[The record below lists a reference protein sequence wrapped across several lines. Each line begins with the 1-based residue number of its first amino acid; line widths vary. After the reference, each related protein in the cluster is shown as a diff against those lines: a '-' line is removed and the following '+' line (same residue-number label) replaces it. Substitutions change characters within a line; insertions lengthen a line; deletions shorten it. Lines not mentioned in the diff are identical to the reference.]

1 MTDKEYMDFVIEERI
16 AVLLQVKME
25 EREKEMMADASKTIE
40 GLDEEVRLQ
49 VETCVNL
56 LIDKMADSEVK
67 LYMGGLKD
75 GVKLAKWVE
84 RL

>member
-1 MTDKEYMDFVIEERI
+1 MTDKEYLDLMIEERI
-16 AVLLQVKME
+16 AVLLQTKME
-25 EREKEMMADASKTIE
+25 EREKEMMGDASKTIE

-49 VETCVNL
+49 VETCMNL

-67 LYMGGLKD
+67 LYMGGFKD
-75 GVKLAKWVE
+75 GVKLTKWVE